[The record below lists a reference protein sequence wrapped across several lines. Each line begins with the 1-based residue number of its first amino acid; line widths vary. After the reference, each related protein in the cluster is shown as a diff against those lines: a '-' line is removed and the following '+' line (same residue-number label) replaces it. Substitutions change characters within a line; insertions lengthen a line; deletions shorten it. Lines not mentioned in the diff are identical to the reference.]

1 MGTSTQTTRLART
14 AQTAG
19 SGTGLSQR
27 RAGLTVGT
35 IGWMAAMV
43 AFVISIVT
51 AFAVAGLATKSQVAA
66 LEVLSFGIAIAAL
79 GTGKTGIVLVLRGI
93 LRRIGLRIEAIKEAL
108 PQLVPTQTPAGLPL
122 SAGIVKTPYGRV
134 RVTAHRPE
142 PLFVH
147 SLARLLWAPMLLMGL
162 MALYGGLPIA
172 LIATGATDP
181 ASARSLKAWVQGTQ
195 FLGEGF
201 LLSAI
206 SFALGTI
213 LAAIRTGGGEVQES
227 LKAPVRTLLM
237 PATGKIFLG
246 LMMLGL
252 MVEMVQ
258 FVLYGYVASLHEVAT
273 ITVYSTWLGPL
284 REFGLGV
291 LLSGVVLA
299 LATIARAFD
308 FQSSRV
314 RELITTGR

>member
-1 MGTSTQTTRLART
+1 MGTSVQTTRLARP
-14 AQTAG
+14 AQG
-19 SGTGLSQR
+19 DGFSTGLSQR

-51 AFAVAGLATKSQVAA
+51 AVAVAGSATKSQVAA
-66 LEVLSFGIAIAAL
+66 LDVLSFGIAIAAL

-108 PQLVPTQTPAGLPL
+108 PQLVRTQPQTGLPL
-122 SAGIVKTPYGRV
+122 SAGIVKTSYGRV

-147 SLARLLWAPMLLMGL
+147 GMARLLWAPMLLMGL
-162 MALYGGLPIA
+162 MALYGGLLIA

-227 LKAPVRTLLM
+227 LRAPVRTLLM

-252 MVEMVQ
+252 MIEMVQ
-258 FVLYGYVASLHEVAT
+258 FVLYGYVASLHDVAT

-299 LATIARAFD
+299 LATIARALD
-308 FQSSRV
+308 FQFSRV

>member
-1 MGTSTQTTRLART
+1 MGTSASTTRLTRK

-19 SGTGLSQR
+19 SSALLSWR
-27 RAGLTVGT
+27 RVGLTVGT

-51 AFAVAGLATKSQVAA
+51 AFAVARSATKSEVAA
-66 LEVLSFGIAIAAL
+66 LEVLSFGLAIAAL

-93 LRRIGLRIEAIKEAL
+93 LRRIGLRIDAIKEAL
-108 PQLVPTQTPAGLPL
+108 PQLVPTQAPDGRPV
-122 SAGIVKTPYGRV
+122 SAGIVKTAHGRV
-134 RVTAHRPE
+134 RVTAHRLE

-147 SLARLLWAPMLLMGL
+147 GMARLFWEPMLLMGL
-162 MALYGGLPIA
+162 MALYGGLLIA

-213 LAAIRTGGGEVQES
+213 LAAIRTGGGEVQEL

-252 MVEMVQ
+252 MVELVQ
-258 FVLYGYVASLHEVAT
+258 FVLYGYVASVQDVAMYT
-273 ITVYSTWLGPL
+273 AYSTWLGPF

-299 LATIARAFD
+299 LATIARALD
-308 FQSSRV
+308 FQFARV

>member
-1 MGTSTQTTRLART
+1 MGTSAQTTPLART

-19 SGTGLSQR
+19 VSTGLSQR
-27 RAGLTVGT
+27 RAGLTVAT
-35 IGWMAAMV
+35 IGWMTAV
-43 AFVISIVT
+43 LAFVISIVT
-51 AFAVAGLATKSQVAA
+51 ALAVAGSATKSQVTA

-108 PQLVPTQTPAGLPL
+108 PQLVPTQTPASLPL

-134 RVTAHRPE
+134 RVTAHRPK

-147 SLARLLWAPMLLMGL
+147 SLARLMWAPMLLMGL
-162 MALYGGLPIA
+162 MALYGGLAIA
-172 LIATGATDP
+172 LIATGANDP
-181 ASARSLKAWVQGTQ
+181 TSARSLKAWVQGTQ

-213 LAAIRTGGGEVQES
+213 LATIRTGGGEVQES
-227 LKAPVRTLLM
+227 LNAPVRTLLM

-258 FVLYGYVASLHEVAT
+258 FVLYGYVASLDDVAT

-284 REFGLGV
+284 REFGVGV

-299 LATIARAFD
+299 LATIARALD
-308 FQSSRV
+308 FQFSRV

>member
-1 MGTSTQTTRLART
+1 MGTSVQTTQLTRT

-19 SGTGLSQR
+19 FRTGLSQR

-35 IGWMAAMV
+35 IGWMAAML

-51 AFAVAGLATKSQVAA
+51 TFAVAGSATNSRVAA

-93 LRRIGLRIEAIKEAL
+93 LRRIGLRIDAIKEAL
-108 PQLVPTQTPAGLPL
+108 PQLVPTQLPAGVPMT
-122 SAGIVKTPYGRV
+122 SGIVKTPYGRV
-134 RVTAHRPE
+134 RVTAHRPK

-147 SLARLLWAPMLLMGL
+147 NMARLLWAPMLLMGL
-162 MALYGGLPIA
+162 MALYGGLLIA
-172 LIATGATDP
+172 LIATGTTDP

-227 LKAPVRTLLM
+227 LKAQVRTLLM

-252 MVEMVQ
+252 MIEIVQ
-258 FVLYGYVASLHEVAT
+258 FVLYGYVASLHDVAT
-273 ITVYSTWLGPL
+273 IAAYSAWLGPF
-284 REFGLGV
+284 RECGLVV

-299 LATIARAFD
+299 LATIARALD
-308 FQSSRV
+308 FQFSRV

>member
-1 MGTSTQTTRLART
+1 MGTSMRTTRLART

-19 SGTGLSQR
+19 SGTGLGQR

-35 IGWMAAMV
+35 IGWMAAML

-51 AFAVAGLATKSQVAA
+51 AFAVGSASKSQVAA

-93 LRRIGLRIEAIKEAL
+93 LRRIGLRIDAIKEAL
-108 PQLVPTQTPAGLPL
+108 PQLVPTQTPAAGLPL

-134 RVTAHRPE
+134 RVTPQRPE

-147 SLARLLWAPMLLMGL
+147 SMARLLWAPMLLMGL
-162 MALYGGLPIA
+162 MALYGGLLIA
-172 LIATGATDP
+172 LIAAGATDP

-213 LAAIRTGGGEVQES
+213 LAAIRSGGGEVQES
-227 LKAPVRTLLM
+227 LHVPVRTLLM

-252 MVEMVQ
+252 MVEIVQ
-258 FVLYGYVASLHEVAT
+258 FVLYGYVASLHDDAT
-273 ITVYSTWLGPL
+273 ITVYSTWLGPF

>member
-1 MGTSTQTTRLART
+1 MGTSIQTTRLART

-35 IGWMAAMV
+35 IGWMAAML

-51 AFAVAGLATKSQVAA
+51 AFAVAGSATKSRAAA

-108 PQLVPTQTPAGLPL
+108 PQLVPTQAPAGLPL

-142 PLFVH
+142 PPFVH

-162 MALYGGLPIA
+162 MALYGGLLIA
-172 LIATGATDP
+172 LIATGAIDP

-201 LLSAI
+201 LLAAI

-246 LMMLGL
+246 LMMVGL
-252 MVEMVQ
+252 MIEMVQ
-258 FVLYGYVASLHEVAT
+258 FVLYGYVASLHDVAT
-273 ITVYSTWLGPL
+273 ISVYSTWLGPL

-299 LATIARAFD
+299 LATIARALD